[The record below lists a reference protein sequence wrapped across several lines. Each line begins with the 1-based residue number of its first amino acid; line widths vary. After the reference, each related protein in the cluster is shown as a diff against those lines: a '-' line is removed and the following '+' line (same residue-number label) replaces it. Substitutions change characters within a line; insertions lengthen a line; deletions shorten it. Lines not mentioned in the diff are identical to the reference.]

1 MRNRSVEAVAGISIN
16 PIRRNLT
23 ASQKEFVT
31 GRRPL
36 APPLRRDVPLWT
48 GGIAYFADAV
58 IGVAKGSGA
67 GRRQHGFTGKLRC
80 ERSMSTDARPH
91 GPARGPAAPRE
102 RSAYGEVLARR
113 GGCHLQRPLTGR
125 RRRGSVRLC
134 DGSPQ
139 RATSRPTA
147 PVASPWNGHKGG

>member
-1 MRNRSVEAVAGISIN
+1 MRNRSVEAVAGITIN
-16 PIRRNLT
+16 PIGRNLT

-36 APPLRRDVPLWT
+36 APPLRRDVPLW
-48 GGIAYFADAV
+48 
-58 IGVAKGSGA
+58 
-67 GRRQHGFTGKLRC
+67 
-80 ERSMSTDARPH
+80 H
-91 GPARGPAAPRE
+91 GPARSPAAPRE

-125 RRRGSVRLC
+125 RRRGSVRRC

-147 PVASPWNGHKGG
+147 PVAPPGERAQRGKKAEETRN